1 MLVQYGAFF
10 TGDYAYLQNDNNKLF
25 LINKAISKVDLER
38 LRLDKVGLYVAE
50 IKDNSVRLSKEGAQ
64 LLAKENPDSL
74 DNVVVLDKEEIK
86 SYFNGVDLKKDLGG
100 KPRHILVKYENGIIG
115 CAKYKE
121 GIILNY
127 LPKVH
132 RGEVIL

>member
-1 MLVQYGAFF
+1 MLGQYGAFF

-64 LLAKENPDSL
+64 LLAKENPESL

-86 SYFNGVDLKKDLGG
+86 SYFKGADLKKDLGG

-121 GIILNY
+121 GVILNY